1 MGSQA
6 SLDMCP
12 LGQGSCTHTHEHKT
26 GVQGSH
32 TVYGG
37 GIMCVLEALAHL
49 VLIWGFHLFAGGE
62 DPRTEGPTVTPWMGQ
77 GHGDCHPHTRVGAG
91 PQPHF
96 LRGRLCLHYLL
107 GWWRPPPHPDTP
119 PFFCRSGVSTLRG
132 PRSSPL

>member
-12 LGQGSCTHTHEHKT
+12 LGQGSCTHIHEHKT

-32 TVYGG
+32 TV
-37 GIMCVLEALAHL
+37 CVWGSCVSLQLWPMS

-77 GHGDCHPHTRVGAG
+77 GHDDCHPYTWVGAG

-96 LRGRLCLHYLL
+96 LI
-107 GWWRPPPHPDTP
+107 
-119 PFFCRSGVSTLRG
+119 
-132 PRSSPL
+132 